1 MSYDS
6 DPARA
11 CMNEDFP
18 DPGGPYSK
26 KPLRYGIPLFATPS
40 YHLSIH
46 FFFVKRENAP
56 RSAYHSR
63 LPRNARTSS
72 TILSATP
79 GASTT
84 LRNGRLRRGKPNG
97 RHSVPQAVCTT
108 SRPSCPR
115 SAESRASARSG
126 ANSARSRESVVSV
139 TVSQG
144 VPDAI
149 CIARVSRSRF
159 TYKNHQK

>member
-1 MSYDS
+1 M
-6 DPARA
+6 R
-11 CMNEDFP
+11 
-18 DPGGPYSK
+18 
-26 KPLRYGIPLFATPS
+26 I
-40 YHLSIH
+40 
-46 FFFVKRENAP
+46 NAP
-56 RSAYHSR
+56 RSAYQSR
-63 LPRNARTSS
+63 LPRNALTSS

-84 LRNGRLRRGKPNG
+84 LRRGRLRRGKPNG

-115 SAESRASARSG
+115 NAASRASARSG
-126 ANSARSRESVVSV
+126 ANNARSRESVVSV

-159 TYKNHQK
+159 TYKTTKTEKQFLGTPPKSAPTTIRAVKKSLPASTRRCI